1 MKDNESIFSCITQD
15 FQDVSSSSR
24 SWDCFFIGT
33 GFFCFFAGIA
43 YLLIFRFSLTDRRE
57 SFKNTK
63 YKKPKLINQLFKKKY
78 ENNIFFK
85 Y

>member
-1 MKDNESIFSCITQD
+1 MT
-15 FQDVSSSSR
+15 VSGR
-24 SWDCFFIGT
+24 HQQKLG
-33 GFFCFFAGIA
+33 
-43 YLLIFRFSLTDRRE
+43 LLFLLEQGSAAFLVAWHINISFWSYRRE
-57 SFKNTK
+57 SFKNNK

>member
-1 MKDNESIFSCITQD
+1 MGLLFYWNRVLLLF
-15 FQDVSSSSR
+15 
-24 SWDCFFIGT
+24 G
-33 GFFCFFAGIA
+33 GMA
-43 YLLIFRFSLTDRRE
+43 YLLIFRFGLTDRRE

>member
-1 MKDNESIFSCITQD
+1 MKDNESIFSCIIHD
-15 FQDVSSSSR
+15 FQDISSGSR

-33 GFFCFFAGIA
+33 GFCCFFGGIA

-63 YKKPKLINQLFKKKY
+63 SKKSKASNKQSNKNQDKQTH
-78 ENNIFFK
+78 
-85 Y
+85 